1 MTKEQILAEIKKV
14 ENNQFRPDVVK
25 KIKIKK
31 LNEELINIDKNKIS
45 NPDDKVVEE
54 IDLFE
59 HPEKLPKQVQAV
71 LNKYSEDDNTYESL
85 GKMLSE
91 MKPLGYT
98 FEYGLD
104 AVPYDLKKI
113 KSNSKPQPKRV
124 KKSSEEVKI
133 NKVKTKKTP
142 FKFRKGTK
150 VHSSYFNSDGI
161 VESYKFNK
169 EFNEW
174 QYLVKLNN
182 GKKELILEPGLRL
195 IPKTNNQKPIGKFK
209 GKNLNELTDMECE
222 ELRKSI
228 KERRQKA
235 AKSEKKSK
243 SKPVIEKIASN
254 VAMAVKQAVQN
265 VSAKDIKDDPK
276 KEIKRFELIEKAAKS
291 FLSEMRGILGE
302 DYDKESI
309 NDEFSDIHNLIKELK
324 KKYNK

>member
-14 ENNQFRPDVVK
+14 ENNQFLPDVVK
-25 KIKIKK
+25 KLKIKK
-31 LNEELINIDKNKIS
+31 LNEELTNLDNKE
-45 NPDDKVVEE
+45 VEE

-59 HPEKLPKQVQAV
+59 HPEKLPKQVQSV

-124 KKSSEEVKI
+124 KKSSEDVKI

-142 FKFRKGTK
+142 FKFRKGKK
-150 VHSSYFNSDGI
+150 VHAIDLDSIGI
-161 VESYKFNK
+161 VETYTFNK
-169 EFNEW
+169 ELGQWN
-174 QYLVKLNN
+174 YTVKFED
-182 GKKELILEPGLRL
+182 GTKEIVAEPGLR
-195 IPKTNNQKPIGKFK
+195 IVKKTNNQKPIGKFK